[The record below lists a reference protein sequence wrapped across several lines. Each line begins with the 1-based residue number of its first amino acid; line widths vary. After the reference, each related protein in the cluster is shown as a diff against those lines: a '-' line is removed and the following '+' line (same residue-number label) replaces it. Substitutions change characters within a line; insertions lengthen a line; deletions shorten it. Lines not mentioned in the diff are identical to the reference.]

1 MKDAEAVY
9 YYLFKGNW
17 LGRFEELNRM
27 IEKNKIRSFEL
38 WVPFDKGRDHHI
50 VISRGAPLTETFCLV
65 KTVWKT
71 SEDVFLS
78 YYGYNRE
85 HFTIHKG
92 GRDNDKRNG
101 CIAAESCRPV

>member
-1 MKDAEAVY
+1 MKEAETVY

-27 IEKNKIRSFEL
+27 IEKNKIRNFEL

-50 VISRGAPLTETFCLV
+50 VISRGVPLTETFCLV

-78 YYGYNRE
+78 FYG
-85 HFTIHKG
+85 
-92 GRDNDKRNG
+92 
-101 CIAAESCRPV
+101 